1 MEEEEEVHTCGEVLV
16 VGGGAG
22 MHWRLGK
29 SGERWRRGHFLLLWR
44 RGGGGGGRRWREE
57 VEGGG
62 APLTPPMVHH
72 HPLEVG
78 HLWLS
83 YVHLFLFNPNLG
95 RLQLPIVLKPH

>member
-1 MEEEEEVHTCGEVLV
+1 MR
-16 VGGGAG
+16 GGG
-22 MHWRLGK
+22 
-29 SGERWRRGHFLLLWR
+29 
-44 RGGGGGGRRWREE
+44 GGGGGGRRWREE

-95 RLQLPIVLKPH
+95 RLQLPIVLNLQQTESLIVKYVAYSFLVGVLCTGP